1 MLKILLN
8 HDFLEAL
15 IFEEHVNHEKA
26 DIIANTLRKDDYLYI
41 PVHVLIMTLDKL
53 EKYDHESNIK
63 FFQNINK
70 TTRIDY
76 GVSKQI
82 YRSAYELFQSN
93 HSLNFLDCLTI
104 KYMENK
110 DFKYLISFNE
120 KFDEVKGIKRLYKV
134 DEYYPHR
141 LNFI

>member
-8 HDFLEAL
+8 QDFLEAL

-53 EKYDHESNIK
+53 EKYDRESNIK
-63 FFQNINK
+63 FLKNINK
-70 TTRIDY
+70 TTRIEC

-120 KFDEVKGIKRLYKV
+120 KFDEIKGIKRLYKL
-134 DEYYPHR
+134 DDYYPHR
-141 LNFI
+141 LNII

>member
-15 IFEEHVNHEKA
+15 IFEEHENHEKA

-53 EKYDHESNIK
+53 EKYDQESNIK
-63 FFQNINK
+63 FLKNINN
-70 TTRIDY
+70 TTRIEY

-93 HSLNFLDCLTI
+93 HYLNFLDCLTI

-110 DFKYLISFNE
+110 EFKYLISFNE
-120 KFDEVKGIKRLYKV
+120 KFDEIKGIKRLYKV
-134 DEYYPHR
+134 DEYYPYR

>member
-15 IFEEHVNHEKA
+15 IFEEHENHEKA

-53 EKYDHESNIK
+53 EKYDQESNIK
-63 FFQNINK
+63 FLKNINN
-70 TTRIDY
+70 TTRMEY

-93 HSLNFLDCLTI
+93 HYLNFLDCLTI

-110 DFKYLISFNE
+110 EFKYLISFNE
-120 KFDEVKGIKRLYKV
+120 KFDEIKGIKRLYKV
-134 DEYYPHR
+134 DEYFPHR